1 MGYLQQVSSEEKSI
15 TVWDQVYQSSI
26 DIPELKVL
34 DIRDHSRESL
44 HDVLTSWQSDFDL
57 EGGPLFQFG
66 YLKGYEDGS
75 SRIYIAMHHMLVD
88 GVSWRILAEDIK
100 RLYLGESLPSKGSSY
115 RQWVSRIS
123 DYVASYP
130 EELSYWSDQLEG
142 LPSYE
147 VLRSEEGPVHL
158 GFELSKKDTDVL
170 LRRASNAYNTEVNDL
185 LLTALGYSL
194 RDLNQGNIQGITLE
208 GHGREDLFSTIDHSR
223 TVGWFTSM
231 FPVKFCLLYT
241 SDAADE

>member
-1 MGYLQQVSSEEKSI
+1 MVH
-15 TVWDQVYQSSI
+15 
-26 DIPELKVL
+26 
-34 DIRDHSRESL
+34 R
-44 HDVLTSWQSDFDL
+44 
-57 EGGPLFQFG
+57 
-66 YLKGYEDGS
+66 
-75 SRIYIAMHHMLVD
+75 YINMLVD

-223 TVGWFTSM
+223 TAVS
-231 FPVKFCLLYT
+231 YT
-241 SDAADE
+241 HLTLPTTPYV